1 MKCWRILVLFLAV
14 ALVQGCSD
22 RLADM
27 QNQLA
32 GVWVLQKRQLDD
44 GTVLVPPHV
53 TGSISWVPI
62 SSRKAHVTLN
72 YLEDLKGDEP
82 RRFNYAA
89 STYEIST
96 SAITRARHVLIR
108 QGYRSS
114 AEASM
119 SVYPKA
125 KKVKG
130 KITVENNKIEIAHD
144 ESQWIFDGNT
154 MTASYN
160 GAWVDTWARM
170 Q

>member
-1 MKCWRILVLFLAV
+1 MKCWRILVLLFAA
-14 ALVQGCSD
+14 ALMQGCSD

-27 QNQLA
+27 QNQLS
-32 GVWVLQKRQLDD
+32 GVWVLQKRQLNN
-44 GTVLVPPHV
+44 GTVLEPPYV
-53 TGSISWVPI
+53 TGAISWVPI

-72 YLEDLKGDEP
+72 YLEDLKGDDP
-82 RRFNYAA
+82 RRFNYSA

-114 AEASM
+114 AEAPM
-119 SVYPKA
+119 SVYSKA

-130 KITVENNKIEIAHD
+130 KITVEDNKIEIAQD
-144 ESQWIFDGNT
+144 GSQWVFEGNT
-154 MTASYN
+154 MTASYD
-160 GAWVDTWARM
+160 GAWVDTWTRM